1 MLRCAC
7 CFRTHLIEQ
16 EWWYDKGCG
25 RPGYNR
31 VVQSGQRAD
40 GSTAASSSCVYTLSA
55 APQNPPARLRAALSS
70 QADVIRTF
78 PDVIQRPSEQ
88 CSQHQRP
95 TQMYLPRKTTA
106 AWWKKLFQ
114 PLCFS
119 RAGLGD
125 SFFPRCALVK
135 VHRTCKSGRMKGLS
149 HNWIHSMQHL
159 NTSAKG
165 QTLQIHR
172 CCSHSATFTYKSA
185 SIIYVWNP
193 LS

>member
-1 MLRCAC
+1 MWPARLQQSCSERPEGWWIYC
-7 CFRTHLIEQ
+7 CFQFLCLHVECR
-16 EWWYDKGCG
+16 
-25 RPGYNR
+25 
-31 VVQSGQRAD
+31 
-40 GSTAASSSCVYTLSA
+40 STE
-55 APQNPPARLRAALSS
+55 PARLRAALSS
-70 QADVIRTF
+70 QTDVIRTF

-95 TQMYLPRKTTA
+95 TQMYLLRKTITA
-106 AWWKKLFQ
+106 GWKKLFQ
-114 PLCFS
+114 PQCFS
-119 RAGLGD
+119 QAGLGD